1 MPLSDFLSSNLQGAA
16 LLDNP
21 LLNKGS
27 AFSEEERDH
36 YALGGLLPPHIDS
49 IEDQVVRAY
58 AAFKEADSDLHQ
70 HIYLRQLQDTNEVL
84 FYRLLLDHIEEM
96 LPIVYTPTVGTACER
111 FSRIY
116 RRPRGLFISY
126 RHRGKIR
133 KILAN
138 RPIKDIDVI
147 VVSDGER
154 ILGLGDQGAG
164 GMGIPIGKL
173 SLYTLIGGIHP
184 AKTLPII
191 LDVGTN
197 NQERLKD
204 PLYLGWH
211 HERISGKDYYDF
223 VDEFVE
229 AVHLE
234 MPMVLLQWE
243 DFATQH
249 ARPLLEKYRDQILT
263 FNDDVQGTAAV
274 ALGAVLG
281 ALNATSQQLKDQT
294 IVFLGAGSAGIGV
307 ADYLRTAMMKQGLTD
322 EEASRRFYIVDK
334 EGLLHDQRTDLLSEQ
349 KPYAQPYHEV
359 AGWSHSMS
367 GNIGLADVMKE
378 VSASILIGLS
388 AVPGAFTQETIRMMA
403 SKVSRPI
410 IFPLSNPTSRAEATA
425 EDLVHWTGGRA
436 LIATGSPFEPVH
448 YEGRVIPIT
457 QCNNVYIFPAVG
469 LALVAGGATRVT
481 DNMLVAAAEVLG
493 SLSPAIKDPELPL
506 LPALREARDV
516 ALSIALAVAL
526 QAIADGV
533 APMMNKESLE
543 DAIKSAQWAPHYQSL
558 PL

>member
-1 MPLSDFLSSNLQGAA
+1 MPLSDFLTSNLQGAA

-234 MPMVLLQWE
+234 MPRVLLQWE

-281 ALNATSQQLKDQT
+281 ALNATRQQLKDQT

-359 AGWSHSMS
+359 AGWAHSMS
-367 GNIGLADVMKE
+367 GNIGLADVMTE

-388 AVPGAFTQETIRMMA
+388 AVPGAFTKETIRMMA

-506 LPALREARDV
+506 LPALGEARDV
-516 ALSIALAVAL
+516 ALNIALAVAL

-533 APMMNKESLE
+533 APMMTKESLNT
-543 DAIKSAQWAPHYQSL
+543 AIKSAQWAPHYVSL

>member
-1 MPLSDFLSSNLQGAA
+1 MPLTDFLSSNLQGAA

-58 AAFKEADSDLHQ
+58 AAFKEAESDLHQ

-197 NQERLKD
+197 NKERLQD

-223 VDEFVE
+223 VDEFVD

-234 MPMVLLQWE
+234 MPRVLLQWE

-249 ARPLLEKYRDQILT
+249 ARPLLEKYRNQILT

-307 ADYLRTAMMKQGLTD
+307 ADYLRTAMVKQGLTD
-322 EEASRRFYIVDK
+322 EEASRRFFIIDK

-349 KPYAQPYHEV
+349 KPYARPHEEV
-359 AGWSHSMS
+359 AGWSHTMS
-367 GNIGLADVMKE
+367 GRIGLADVIKE
-378 VSASILIGLS
+378 ASASILIGLS
-388 AVPGAFTQETIRMMA
+388 AVPGAFTEETIRMMA
-403 SKVSRPI
+403 SKVSCPI

-425 EDLVHWTGGRA
+425 EDLVQWTAGRA

-481 DNMLVAAAEVLG
+481 DTMLVAAAEVLG
-493 SLSPAIKDPELPL
+493 SLSPAIKDPGLPL
-506 LPALREARDV
+506 LPALGEAREV
-516 ALSIALAVAL
+516 ALKIALAVAL
-526 QAIADGV
+526 QAIVDGV
-533 APMMNKESLE
+533 APIMTKEALE
-543 DAIKSAQWAPHYQSL
+543 AAIESAQWAPHYQSL

>member
-1 MPLSDFLSSNLQGAA
+1 MPLTDFLSSNLQGAA

-197 NQERLKD
+197 NKERLQD

-229 AVHLE
+229 AVHHE
-234 MPMVLLQWE
+234 MPRVLLQWE

-307 ADYLRTAMMKQGLTD
+307 ADYLRTAMVKQGLTD
-322 EEASRRFYIVDK
+322 EEASRRFFIIDK

-349 KPYAQPYHEV
+349 KPYAQPYEEV
-359 AGWSHSMS
+359 AGWSHTMS
-367 GNIGLADVMKE
+367 GKIGLTDVMKE

-388 AVPGAFTQETIRMMA
+388 AVPGAFTEETIRIMA
-403 SKVSRPI
+403 SKVNRPI

-425 EDLVHWTGGRA
+425 EDLVHWTAGRA

-506 LPALREARDV
+506 LPALGEARDV
-516 ALSIALAVAL
+516 ALKIALAVAL

-533 APMMNKESLE
+533 APMLSKESLE
-543 DAIKSAQWAPHYQSL
+543 AAMKSTQWAPHYQSL

>member
-1 MPLSDFLSSNLQGAA
+1 MSLNEFLSSNLRGAT

-197 NQERLKD
+197 NQERLND

-211 HERISGKDYYDF
+211 HERISGQDYYDF

-229 AVHLE
+229 AVHHE
-234 MPMVLLQWE
+234 MPSVLLQWE

-249 ARPLLEKYRDQILT
+249 ARPLLEKYRDRLLT

-274 ALGAVLG
+274 ALGAVFG
-281 ALNATSQQLKDQT
+281 ALNATGQKLKDQT

-307 ADYLRTAMMKQGLTD
+307 ADYLRTAMVKQGLTD
-322 EEASRRFYIVDK
+322 EEACRRFFIVDK

-349 KPYAQPYHEV
+349 KPYAQPYQQV
-359 AGWSHSMS
+359 AGWSHTMS
-367 GNIGLADVMKE
+367 GKIGLADVIKE

-388 AVPGAFTQETIRMMA
+388 AVPGAFHQDIIQMMA
-403 SKVSRPI
+403 AKVNRPI

-425 EDLVHWTGGRA
+425 EDLVHWTEGRA
-436 LIATGSPFEPVH
+436 LIATGSPFDPVN

-481 DNMLVAAAEVLG
+481 DSMLVAAAEVLG
-493 SLSPAIKDPELPL
+493 SLSPAIQDPKLPL
-506 LPALREARDV
+506 LPALGEARTV
-516 ALSIALAVAL
+516 ALKIALAVAL

-533 APMMNKESLE
+533 APIMKKEPLE
-543 DAIKSAQWAPHYQSL
+543 AAIQSAQWVPHYQSL

>member
-1 MPLSDFLSSNLQGAA
+1 
-16 LLDNP
+16 
-21 LLNKGS
+21 
-27 AFSEEERDH
+27 
-36 YALGGLLPPHIDS
+36 
-49 IEDQVVRAY
+49 
-58 AAFKEADSDLHQ
+58 
-70 HIYLRQLQDTNEVL
+70 
-84 FYRLLLDHIEEM
+84 
-96 LPIVYTPTVGTACER
+96 
-111 FSRIY
+111 
-116 RRPRGLFISY
+116 
-126 RHRGKIR
+126 
-133 KILAN
+133 
-138 RPIKDIDVI
+138 
-147 VVSDGER
+147 
-154 ILGLGDQGAG
+154 
-164 GMGIPIGKL
+164 MGIPIGKL

-197 NQERLKD
+197 NKERLQD

-234 MPMVLLQWE
+234 MPRVLLQWE

-307 ADYLRTAMMKQGLTD
+307 ADYLRTAMVKQGLTD
-322 EEASRRFYIVDK
+322 EEASRRFFIIDK

-349 KPYAQPYHEV
+349 KPYAQPYEEV
-359 AGWSHSMS
+359 AGWSHTMS
-367 GNIGLADVMKE
+367 GKIGLTDVMKE

-388 AVPGAFTQETIRMMA
+388 AVPGAFTEETIRIMA
-403 SKVSRPI
+403 SKVNRPI

-425 EDLVHWTGGRA
+425 EDLVHWTAGRA

-448 YEGRVIPIT
+448 FEGRVIPIT

-506 LPALREARDV
+506 LPALGEARDV
-516 ALSIALAVAL
+516 ALKIALAVAL
-526 QAIADGV
+526 QAISDGV
-533 APMMNKESLE
+533 APMLSKESLE
-543 DAIKSAQWAPHYQSL
+543 AAMKSTQWAPHYQSL

>member
-1 MPLSDFLSSNLQGAA
+1 MPLPDFDLQHLRGAA

-84 FYRLLLDHIEEM
+84 FYRLLLDHTEEM

-133 KILAN
+133 KIIAN

-211 HERISGKDYYDF
+211 HERISGQDYYDF

-229 AVHLE
+229 AVYLE
-234 MPMVLLQWE
+234 MPRVLLQWE

-249 ARPLLEKYRDQILT
+249 ARPLLEKYRNQYLT

-281 ALNATSQQLKDQT
+281 ALNATGQQLKDQS

-307 ADYLRTAMMKQGLTD
+307 ADYLRTAMVKQGLTD
-322 EEASRRFYIVDK
+322 EEALSRFHIVDK

-349 KPYAQPYHEV
+349 KAYAQPYQRV
-359 AGWSHSMS
+359 AHWPHTMS
-367 GNIGLADVMKE
+367 GKIGLGDVIKE

-388 AVPGAFTQETIRMMA
+388 TVPGAFTEEMIRMMA
-403 SKVSRPI
+403 AKVDRPI
-410 IFPLSNPTSRAEATA
+410 IFPLSNPNCCAEAAA
-425 EDLVHWTGGRA
+425 EDLVLWTEGRA
-436 LIATGSPFEPVH
+436 LLATGSPFDPVA
-448 YEGRVIPIT
+448 YEGKLIPIT
-457 QCNNVYIFPAVG
+457 QCNNIYIFPAVG
-469 LALVAGGATRVT
+469 LALVAGGATRIT
-481 DNMLVAAAEVLG
+481 DTMLVAAAEVLG
-493 SLSPAIKDPELPL
+493 SLSPAIQDPKLPL
-506 LPALREARDV
+506 LPRLGDARDV
-516 ALSIALAVAL
+516 SLKIALAVAV

-533 APMMNKESLE
+533 APIMEKEALE
-543 DAIKSAQWAPHYQSL
+543 AAIKSAQWMPHYEAL

>member
-1 MPLSDFLSSNLQGAA
+1 MPLSDFLTSNLQGAA

-234 MPMVLLQWE
+234 MPRVLLQWE

-281 ALNATSQQLKDQT
+281 ALNATRQQLKNQT

-307 ADYLRTAMMKQGLTD
+307 ADYLRTAMIKQGLTD

-359 AGWSHSMS
+359 AGWAHSMS

-388 AVPGAFTQETIRMMA
+388 AVPGAFKQETIRMMA

-506 LPALREARDV
+506 LPALGEARDV
-516 ALSIALAVAL
+516 ALNIALAVAL

-533 APMMNKESLE
+533 APMMTKESLKT
-543 DAIKSAQWAPHYQSL
+543 ALKSAQWAPHYVSL

>member
-1 MPLSDFLSSNLQGAA
+1 MPLTDFLSSNLQGAA

-197 NQERLKD
+197 NKERLQD

-234 MPMVLLQWE
+234 MPRVLLQWE

-307 ADYLRTAMMKQGLTD
+307 ADYLRTAMVKQGLSD
-322 EEASRRFYIVDK
+322 EEASRRFFIIDK

-349 KPYAQPYHEV
+349 KPYAQPYEEV
-359 AGWSHSMS
+359 AGWSHTMS
-367 GNIGLADVMKE
+367 GKIGLTDVMKE

-388 AVPGAFTQETIRMMA
+388 AVPGAFSEETIRIMA
-403 SKVSRPI
+403 SKVNRPI

-425 EDLVHWTGGRA
+425 EDLVHWTAGRA

-448 YEGRVIPIT
+448 FEGRVIPIT

-506 LPALREARDV
+506 LPALGEARDV
-516 ALSIALAVAL
+516 ALKIALAVAL
-526 QAIADGV
+526 QAISDGV
-533 APMMNKESLE
+533 APMLSKESLE
-543 DAIKSAQWAPHYQSL
+543 AAMKSTQWAPHYQSL